1 MARRVGPT
9 VRLSRLYS
17 DHQCTL
23 IPIISNLIPII
34 GTLVPM
40 IVTVVTRVCPPIR
53 KLRRRSGR
61 KTYAR
66 HGRFAGVIRWRVG
79 AQVLPLRGEPV
90 LHSTTS
96 SAIRKWTALRGSGV
110 LAHGIDIHRCALSV
124 RPRRRFTRAFMAA
137 ARARA
142 RFGIATRS
150 RSSYRCACRCGDRDP
165 GQSRYRCGRARRVPV
180 QRWDA

>member
-23 IPIISNLIPII
+23 IPII

-40 IVTVVTRVCPPIR
+40 IISVVTRVCPPIR
-53 KLRRRSGR
+53 KLRRRSCR

-66 HGRFAGVIRWRVG
+66 VAWPVRWRHRWRVG

-96 SAIRKWTALRGSGV
+96 SAIRKRTALRGSGV

-165 GQSRYRCGRARRVPV
+165 GRSRYRCGRARRVPV